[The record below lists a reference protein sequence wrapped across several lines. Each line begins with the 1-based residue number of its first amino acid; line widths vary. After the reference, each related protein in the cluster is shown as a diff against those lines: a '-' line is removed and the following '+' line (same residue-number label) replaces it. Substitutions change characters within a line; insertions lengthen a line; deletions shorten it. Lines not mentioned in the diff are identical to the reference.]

1 MNDITQVLA
10 TALNIKYL
18 QQQALVSQIAGYQ
31 TGGQWIEK
39 TDFNAM
45 LASLQDPQQAQ
56 QLQQQLDMGPAGIG
70 AYQHWQFSET
80 SLDALVA
87 ESSIAAGQF
96 QKLADGLNRQL
107 GLMSIVLG
115 SKG

>member
-10 TALNIKYL
+10 TALSIKYL
-18 QQQALVSQIAGYQ
+18 EQQALVSQIAGYQ
-31 TGGQWIEK
+31 AGGQWIEK

-45 LASLQDPQQAQ
+45 LASLQDPAQAQ
-56 QLQQQLDMGPAGIG
+56 QLQQQLDMGSAGLST
-70 AYQHWQFSET
+70 YQHWQFSET

-87 ESSIAAGQF
+87 ESSIASGQF
-96 QKLADGLNRQL
+96 QKLADGLSRQL